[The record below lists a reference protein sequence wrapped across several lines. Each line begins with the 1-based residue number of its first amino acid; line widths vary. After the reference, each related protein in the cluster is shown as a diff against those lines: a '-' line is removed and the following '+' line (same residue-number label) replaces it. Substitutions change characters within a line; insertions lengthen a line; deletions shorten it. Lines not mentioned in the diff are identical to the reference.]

1 MSSTIERLRPD
12 DWQRF
17 RRLRLSALRDAP
29 DAFWTTYEQS
39 LAQPESFWRD
49 RLGTP
54 RTAYFTTSADDGL
67 VGVGPDPSDETEAVI
82 ISMWVSPDA
91 RGQGVGERLARAAI
105 DFARELGFPAVKL
118 EVVDTN
124 VAAIR
129 LYERLGF
136 KPNGVTA
143 RFPPPRGHLTEHQRR
158 LVL

>member
-1 MSSTIERLRPD
+1 MIDRLQPD

-17 RRLRLSALRDAP
+17 RTLRLSALRDAP

-39 LAQPESFWRD
+39 LGQPEAFWRD
-49 RLGTP
+49 RLATP
-54 RTAYFTTSADDGL
+54 RTAYFTTSGDDGL
-67 VGVGPDPSDETEAVI
+67 VGVGPDPGDDTEAVI
-82 ISMWVSPDA
+82 ISMWVSPHA

-105 DFARELGFPAVKL
+105 EFAREVGFPAVKL

-124 VAAIR
+124 IAAVR

-136 KPNGVTA
+136 VPNGVTA
-143 RFPPPRGHLTEHQRR
+143 RFPPPRDHLTEHQRR